1 MDPASLQT
9 LEGAACLTCFYH
21 GGCPDGIGGAWALY
35 RQLPEGARAVLR
47 KLGGLYNGVKG
58 EPLRALQ
65 AGAPVFHGLAHGD
78 ASPPAE
84 LVAGRDVVYVDIV
97 PKAETLL
104 WVAALARTTTVLD
117 HHRSAQ
123 PALAALAQAYPSDSG
138 KERVRSVYDER
149 RSGAQIAWDW
159 ATGGAPRPAVLDYI
173 GDRDLYK
180 FELPHSREVNKA
192 LFVEGVTRGFA
203 SLSAHADGGDAKS
216 EGGVDA
222 ALIERGGAYAR
233 YEALTLARLVA
244 NARLARVRARLP
256 GDEAPREYCVLIV
269 NSPLLQSEL
278 GEALMA
284 TATAE
289 VHFAVI
295 WSYNHDRHEIWASA
309 RTNRPDIDLSK
320 IVPHLVGATN
330 GGGHPAAAGF
340 SVAGDSIAAV
350 AAPAPPAAPPR
361 SPPRSGPGPR

>member
-1 MDPASLQT
+1 MNPASLQT
-9 LEGAACLTCFYH
+9 PEGAARLTCFYH

-35 RQLPEGARAVLR
+35 RQLPDGTRAVLR
-47 KLGGLYNGVKG
+47 KLGGLYNGAKG
-58 EPLRALQ
+58 DAARALQ
-65 AGAPVFHGLAHGD
+65 AGAPVFHGLAHGE
-78 ASPPAE
+78 ARPPAE

-117 HHRSAQ
+117 HHRSAL
-123 PALAALAQAYPSDSG
+123 PALEALAEAYPSAADG
-138 KERVRSVYDER
+138 KDPPSWRARSVYDER

-159 ATGGAPRPAVLDYI
+159 ATGDAPRPAVLDYI
-173 GDRDLYK
+173 GDRDLYEFK
-180 FELPHSREVNKA
+180 LPHSREVNKA
-192 LFVEGVTRGFA
+192 LYVEGVTRGFA
-203 SLSAHADGGDAKS
+203 ALSAFD
-216 EGGVDA
+216 VDA
-222 ALIERGGAYAR
+222 ADPEGKTGGVSAAVIERGGAYAR
-233 YEALTLARLVA
+233 YEALMLARLAA
-244 NARLARVRARLP
+244 NARLARVQALLP
-256 GDEAPREYCVLIV
+256 GDEAPRDYCILIV
-269 NSPLLQSEL
+269 NAPLLQSEL

-289 VHFAVI
+289 VHFAVM

-320 IVPHLVGATN
+320 IIPHLVGATN

-350 AAPAPPAAPPR
+350 AAAMPPTPPR
-361 SPPRSGPGPR
+361 TAGC